1 MEAQGLFVARLFS
14 WTALAVAVPSMVGTL
29 YFGGCALLMWMQK
42 PVVNSSVDAKVS
54 DSLVNVV
61 VQLAGFAGKVLT
73 VFGGLVEGII
83 RGLAL
88 ASFSCLVFAGM
99 LYLTGRGLA
108 GNALW
113 AKVVG
118 SGLMLVMMIV
128 AGFGSLMS
136 EFGPYRL
143 VPLMFLVLG
152 MYSLWMIW
160 RGVA

>member
-14 WTALAVAVPSMVGTL
+14 WTALVVGVPSMVATL
-29 YFGGCALLMWMQK
+29 YFGGCALLLWMQK
-42 PVVNSSVDAKVS
+42 PVVNTSVDAKAS

-61 VQLAGFAGKVLT
+61 VQLAGFAGKALT

-83 RGLAL
+83 QGLAI

-108 GNALW
+108 ADAMW

-118 SGLMLVMMIV
+118 SGLMLILLLVSGLGTMTLTLGLSRV
-128 AGFGSLMS
+128 
-136 EFGPYRL
+136 
-143 VPLMFLVLG
+143 VPLMLLVLSI
-152 MYSLWMIW
+152 YTLWAIW
-160 RGVA
+160 RGAV

>member
-14 WTALAVAVPSMVGTL
+14 WTALAVAVPSMAGTL

-42 PVVNSSVDAKVS
+42 PVVNTSVDAKVS

-88 ASFSCLVFAGM
+88 ASFCGLVFAGM

-108 GNALW
+108 GNAMW

-118 SGLMLVMMIV
+118 SGLMLLIV
-128 AGFGSLMS
+128 LVSGLGTLTPAIGLA
-136 EFGPYRL
+136 RL
-143 VPLMFLVLG
+143 LMFLLLG
-152 MYSLWMIW
+152 SSCYSLWLIW
-160 RGVA
+160 RGLA